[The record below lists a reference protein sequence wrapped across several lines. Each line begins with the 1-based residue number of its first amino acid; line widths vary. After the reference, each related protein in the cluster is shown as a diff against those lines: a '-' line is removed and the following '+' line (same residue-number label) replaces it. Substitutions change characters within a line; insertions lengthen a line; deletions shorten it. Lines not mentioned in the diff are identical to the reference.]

1 MARVLNRWNRKWYTL
16 MSATKGEVTLERE
29 DKSQFTIEKKE
40 LFANYANIQGN
51 EEVEK
56 ILKNY

>member
-16 MSATKGEVTLERE
+16 LSATEGEVTLERE

-40 LFANYANIQGN
+40 LFANYANILGN

>member
-1 MARVLNRWNRKWYTL
+1 MATVLNRWNRKWYTL
-16 MSATKGEVTLERE
+16 LSATKGEVTLERE
-29 DKSQFTIEKKE
+29 DKSRFTIEKKE